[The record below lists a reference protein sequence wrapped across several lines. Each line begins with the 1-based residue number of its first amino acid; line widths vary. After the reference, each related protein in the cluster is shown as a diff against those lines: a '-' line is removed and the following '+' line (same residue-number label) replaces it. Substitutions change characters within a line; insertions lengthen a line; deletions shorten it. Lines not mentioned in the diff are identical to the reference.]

1 MKTAHKIAAARALY
15 RVLHA
20 SRAMAGLTDEVVATR
35 GGIAYDLDLSQGID
49 LAIYLGMYERQT
61 RAALRQL
68 VSPGSL
74 VLDIGA
80 NIGAHTLALA
90 QLVGPKGQVLAFEPT
105 DYAFQ
110 KLGRNLSL
118 NPQLVSRVTAY
129 HCFLAASDSG
139 EVPPAVY
146 SSWPL
151 VGEDGLHTKHLGR
164 SMETGAA
171 RASRLDTILAQFSDR
186 KVQLVKL
193 DVDGFEC
200 DVLRGAT
207 SLLREMRPIFVME
220 IAPYVLEERG
230 STLEEFLS
238 FFTQDGY
245 SLYDE
250 RTQAALPSAPAEL
263 RRLIGDGAGVNAIA
277 RVG

>member
-1 MKTAHKIAAARALY
+1 MKTVHKIAVARTLY
-15 RVLHA
+15 RVL
-20 SRAMAGLTDEVVATR
+20 RAGRALAGQTDRVLAKR
-35 GGIAYDLDLSQGID
+35 GLITYDLDLSQGID

-61 RAALRQL
+61 SAVLRKL

-80 NIGAHTLALA
+80 NIGAHTLGLA
-90 QLVGPKGQVLAFEPT
+90 QLVGSKGHILAFEPT

-110 KLGRNLSL
+110 KLGRNLAL
-118 NPQLVSRVTAY
+118 NPELVSRVTAY
-129 HCFLAASDSG
+129 QCFLAASDGGEAPSG
-139 EVPPAVY
+139 VY

-164 SMETGAA
+164 SMDTGAA
-171 RASRLDTILAQFSDR
+171 QASRLDTILAEFGDR

-207 SLLREMRPIFVME
+207 SLLRDVRPIFVME

-238 FFTQDGY
+238 FFTQNGY
-245 SLYDE
+245 LLYDE
-250 RTQAALPSAPAEL
+250 RTQAALPSSPAEL

-277 RVG
+277 RVA